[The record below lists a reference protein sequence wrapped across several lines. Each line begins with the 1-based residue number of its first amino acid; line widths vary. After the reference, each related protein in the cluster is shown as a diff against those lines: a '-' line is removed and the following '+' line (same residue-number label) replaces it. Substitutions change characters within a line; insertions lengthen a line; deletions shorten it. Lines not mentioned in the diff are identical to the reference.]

1 MPYCSNIV
9 DGPGRCPD
17 HHTNGW
23 QGANV
28 DRCWTCRS
36 MFMQAW
42 GNYGTAWAVV
52 HQWLGVGPDLGNGL
66 VSFVPQ
72 IPPGQP
78 SVRGQNIRL
87 GDGSADVL
95 ATHVSHRYSVQIDVT
110 GGVNADHVV
119 IGYTLDRDTRP
130 ATVVLDGRTVHN
142 YQVRQTNRGTE
153 VTIATTAGHHTL
165 SVTI

>member
-1 MPYCSNIV
+1 LPTES
-9 DGPGRCPD
+9 
-17 HHTNGW
+17 
-23 QGANV
+23 
-28 DRCWTCRS
+28 
-36 MFMQAW
+36 
-42 GNYGTAWAVV
+42 
-52 HQWLGVGPDLGNGL
+52 
-66 VSFVPQ
+66 
-72 IPPGQP
+72 

-95 ATHVSHRYSVQIDVT
+95 ATHVGNRYSVQIDVT
-110 GGVNADHVV
+110 GGVNADHVM
-119 IGYTLDRDTRP
+119 IGYTLDRGTRP